1 MYKNKHAT
9 NRSFSPPVFTAIIF
23 RSFLV
28 LYGTFKMH
36 GMRTTLKKD
45 EKILLITRQHWLKL
59 VLPFFAW
66 LLLTIILLIWRAD
79 SLAIWIIILV
89 IALYPLI
96 EYVNWRHNLWSVTNL
111 RIIDE
116 TGFLTRYSK
125 ESPLDKINNV
135 EYDQSIWGRLFGYGN
150 VDIQTAA
157 EMGETKYML
166 IHHPKLLKDTITHAQ
181 EEYKKMQISNQATQ
195 LAEAIA
201 RTNQGTQASQQMIAD
216 ELDKLFSLL
225 QKGAITQEEYLAQ
238 KVKLMGS

>member
-1 MYKNKHAT
+1 
-9 NRSFSPPVFTAIIF
+9 
-23 RSFLV
+23 
-28 LYGTFKMH
+28 MH

-45 EKILLITRQHWLKL
+45 EKILLITRQHWLRL
-59 VLPFFAW
+59 VLPCFAW
-66 LLLTIILLIWRAD
+66 LLLTVLLIWWLNNTTA
-79 SLAIWIIILV
+79 WIIIL
-89 IALYPLI
+89 IAALYPLF
-96 EYVNWRHNLWSVTNL
+96 EYISWRHNLWSVTNL

-116 TGFLTRYSK
+116 TGFITRYSK

-135 EYDQSIWGRLFGYGN
+135 EYDQSVWGRIFGFGN

-181 EEYKKMQISNQATQ
+181 EEYKKTQLTNQANQ

-201 RTNQGTQASQQMIAD
+201 RTNSGTQPSQQMIAD

-225 QKGAITQEEYLAQ
+225 QKGAITQEEYMAQ
-238 KVKLMGS
+238 KGKLMGS

>member
-1 MYKNKHAT
+1 
-9 NRSFSPPVFTAIIF
+9 
-23 RSFLV
+23 
-28 LYGTFKMH
+28 
-36 GMRTTLKKD
+36 MRTALKKD

-66 LLLTIILLIWRAD
+66 LLLTILLIWWLNNTTA
-79 SLAIWIIILV
+79 WIIILLS
-89 IALYPLI
+89 ALYPLI

-111 RIIDE
+111 RIVDE
-116 TGFLTRYSK
+116 TGFFTRYSK

-157 EMGETKYML
+157 EMGETKYIL

-181 EEYKKMQISNQATQ
+181 EEYKKLQISSQATQ

-201 RTNQGTQASQQMIAD
+201 RTNAVAAPSQQMIAD
-216 ELDKLFSLL
+216 ELHKLFELL
-225 QKGAITQEEYLAQ
+225 QKGAITQEEYSAQ
-238 KVKLMGS
+238 KSKLMGN